1 MEDPKTTD
9 IEAEIEASIQAEL
22 AEHLPELEPE
32 TQQRL
37 VTGLSRRFQSAV
49 ERERRRCV
57 ETCRYRAALW
67 RRTSA
72 AESTVDRTREEARAR
87 ANEAQYL
94 ADWLET
100 RLEPPEVSEAVN

>member
-1 MEDPKTTD
+1 MEDQRRAD
-9 IEAEIEASIQAEL
+9 IEAEIEASIQTGL
-22 AEHLPELEPE
+22 AEHLPDLEPE

-37 VTGLSRRFQSAV
+37 VKELTRRFHSSV

-57 ETCRYRAALW
+57 EACRYRAELW

-100 RLEPPEVSEAVN
+100 RLEPPEMSEEVN